1 MQGRKVG
8 GAGGKQQVWLV
19 EERPCL
25 SCFDLTLESGSPL
38 HKDFETRDRLR
49 FELHKEAAV
58 WLGPER
64 DPPRLQSE
72 ATVIVQ

>member
-1 MQGRKVG
+1 M
-8 GAGGKQQVWLV
+8 AG
-19 EERPCL
+19 
-25 SCFDLTLESGSPL
+25 SFDLVLESGSPVN
-38 HKDFETRDRLR
+38 KGFETRDRLR

-58 WLGPER
+58 WMGPER

>member
-1 MQGRKVG
+1 M
-8 GAGGKQQVWLV
+8 AG
-19 EERPCL
+19 
-25 SCFDLTLESGSPL
+25 SFDVVLESGSPL
-38 HKDFETRDRLR
+38 NKGFETRDRLR

-58 WLGPER
+58 WMGPDR